1 MLENYCKHLAVM
13 MCENDLIKQ
22 TNVSTYAFELQMMIE
37 AAIVHFFLLLFFTI
51 VRDPVGGLMF
61 IVSFGLLRAG
71 TGGFHCKTNIGCI
84 AMSFMVSIY
93 VFSSKELCQKYLL
106 LYQGVVALSI
116 IIILLSKPINHPN
129 MNWSDNEL
137 FHAKRYVLILVSILI
152 VILFSL
158 EILNADFS
166 LEYYLSSGFIQCAI
180 SILIAK
186 IIGQEVKNDEG

>member
-1 MLENYCKHLAVM
+1 
-13 MCENDLIKQ
+13 
-22 TNVSTYAFELQMMIE
+22 
-37 AAIVHFFLLLFFTI
+37 
-51 VRDPVGGLMF
+51 
-61 IVSFGLLRAG
+61 
-71 TGGFHCKTNIGCI
+71 
-84 AMSFMVSIY
+84 
-93 VFSSKELCQKYLL
+93 
-106 LYQGVVALSI
+106 
-116 IIILLSKPINHPN
+116 